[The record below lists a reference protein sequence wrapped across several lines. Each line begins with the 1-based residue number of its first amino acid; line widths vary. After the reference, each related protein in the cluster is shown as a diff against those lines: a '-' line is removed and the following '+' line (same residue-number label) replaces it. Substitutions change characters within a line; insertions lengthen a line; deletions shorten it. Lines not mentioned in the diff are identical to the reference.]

1 MKWLKEYTFQNSIDE
16 PVRNKVLVIDDDTQD
31 RDHRWTLLA
40 TMNATITPDGGL
52 SIDWCWSR
60 PDIVIPRVVELSDL
74 PLYISWPYKT
84 NAFTALLQGDL
95 CLNSSGQ

>member
-1 MKWLKEYTFQNSIDE
+1 MKWLKEYTLKNNIDE
-16 PVRNKVLVIDDDTQD
+16 PPRNKVLVIDDDTQD
-31 RDHRWTLLA
+31 RDHRWTMLA
-40 TMNATITPDGGL
+40 TMNATITPDGAL
-52 SIDWCWSR
+52 SIEWS
-60 PDIVIPRVVELSDL
+60 DIVIPRVVELIDL